1 MVSREAGPTSP
12 PQEALSQNRGGG
24 SGGCPLGRGA
34 GQAEGLTPGKASGA
48 VRGWT
53 GPRESV
59 PLGQSVDAGP
69 GRQQLQGD
77 QPGLPQ
83 THPGSLRRATRAGRR
98 LSRGPSRAGR
108 IRGQPESLLGSHAG
122 QRGRCGLGVTE
133 QREAGES
140 PVSGLGGRREHQ
152 PINLRSPGET
162 LRGFA
167 FCLANYSASPLFLS
181 WGAQAL
187 CGALI
192 KRKPLSQL
200 PQGWGNQW
208 KPRGSPS
215 GAEQSLGR
223 LPRAWDYHQRGI
235 GGPRGAHPCGLSW
248 PG

>member
-1 MVSREAGPTSP
+1 MSAGK
-12 PQEALSQNRGGG
+12 GGR
-24 SGGCPLGRGA
+24 PGRGVNPRQSFRCCA
-34 GQAEGLTPGKASGA
+34 WLDRAEGKRAF
-48 VRGWT
+48 
-53 GPRESV
+53 SV
-59 PLGQSVDAGP
+59 GAGP
-69 GRQQLQGD
+69 GRQQPQGD

-83 THPGSLRRATRAGRR
+83 THPGSLRRVTRAGRR
-98 LSRGPSRAGR
+98 LSRGPSGAGR

-167 FCLANYSASPLFLS
+167 FCLANYSRSPLFLS

-215 GAEQSLGR
+215 GA
-223 LPRAWDYHQRGI
+223 RAESGASSQGLRFSPTRNRRPSRG
-235 GGPRGAHPCGLSW
+235 PPVWALLAWLTTARRAPPSSEAS
-248 PG
+248 P

>member
-1 MVSREAGPTSP
+1 MSTGK
-12 PQEALSQNRGGG
+12 RGQ
-24 SGGCPLGRGA
+24 PGRGVNP
-34 GQAEGLTPGKASGA
+34 GQIFRCCAWLDRAEGKRAFGA
-48 VRGWT
+48 EYGRW
-53 GPRESV
+53 PRA
-59 PLGQSVDAGP
+59 AGAP
-69 GRQQLQGD
+69 GRPATAPPD
-77 QPGLPQ
+77 SPGL
-83 THPGSLRRATRAGRR
+83 HGATRAGRR
-98 LSRGPSRAGR
+98 LSRGPRGAGR
-108 IRGQPESLLGSHAG
+108 IRGQRESPLGSHAG

-152 PINLRSPGET
+152 PINLRSPRET

-181 WGAQAL
+181 WGARAL

-215 GAEQSLGR
+215 GAEQSPGASSQGLGLSWTR
-223 LPRAWDYHQRGI
+223 I
-235 GGPRGAHPCGLSW
+235 GGPRGAHPRGLFW
-248 PG
+248 PV